1 MLARG
6 RSSDLKRQGEH
17 PTGPT
22 VEPIHPTSMR
32 RRISTLWRV
41 LRTGFCFAVFFSSA
55 LVLWTVAVPLLRLW
69 PGDPRP
75 RLRWLI
81 HWHFRG
87 FEGLMRRLGLLRV
100 SWSGLERLPGPTPQI
115 VVANHPTLIDAV
127 LLIAKL
133 PRAVCVVADQWRDNR
148 FLGPAARAA
157 GYVFSSSEGHTVV
170 GDCAE
175 RLAEGCTLV
184 LFPEGTRS
192 PCRGLGPLHRG
203 AAHVALR
210 TGRPLV
216 PVFITC
222 DPPSLMKGQRWWEVP
237 DRSVEMR
244 LCVLD
249 PLSPEPHRTSGIGAP
264 LAARRLT
271 SELRELFSKRL
282 NLVAP

>member
-6 RSSDLKRQGEH
+6 RSVHRKRQGEH
-17 PTGPT
+17 PTDPT
-22 VEPIHPTSMR
+22 VEPINPTPMR
-32 RRISTLWRV
+32 RRISTLWRAM
-41 LRTGFCFAVFFSSA
+41 RTGFCFAVFFQTA
-55 LVLWTVAVPLLRLW
+55 LVFWAVVFPLLRLL

-75 RLRWLI
+75 RLQRVL
-81 HWHFRG
+81 HRFFRA
-87 FEGLMRRLGLLRV
+87 FEGLMTRLGLIQV
-100 SWSGLERLPGPTPQI
+100 SWSGLERLAGPGPQV

-127 LLIAKL
+127 LLIAKI
-133 PRAVCVVADQWRDNR
+133 PRAVCVVADAWRDNR

-157 GYVFSSSEGHTVV
+157 GYVLSGDEGHGVV
-170 GDCAE
+170 DGCAE

-192 PCRGLGPLHRG
+192 PRRGLGPFHRG

-210 TGRPLV
+210 TGQPLV

-222 DPPSLMKGQRWWEVP
+222 EPPSLMKGQRWWEVP
-237 DRSVEMR
+237 DRPMQLR

-249 PLSPEPHRTSGIGAP
+249 AISPKPHRSSGLGAP

-282 NLVAP
+282 NLVAS